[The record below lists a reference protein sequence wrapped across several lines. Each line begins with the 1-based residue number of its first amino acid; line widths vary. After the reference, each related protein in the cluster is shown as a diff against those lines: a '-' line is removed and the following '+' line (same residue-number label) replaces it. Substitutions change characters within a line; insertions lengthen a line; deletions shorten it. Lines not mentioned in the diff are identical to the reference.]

1 VTFCEQCG
9 SSSRDHDGFCG
20 GCGAPWPVAASASHV
35 ETAGAL
41 KSPAQS
47 APHHT
52 ESALAAVYAD
62 DPLDDQ
68 DIWVYLGRIGLRGW
82 RAMNFGDFI
91 RALIVMAIGIVM
103 YIYAGGWVAYL
114 MLPAWV
120 IWVVWAA
127 RN

>member
-1 VTFCEQCG
+1 
-9 SSSRDHDGFCG
+9 
-20 GCGAPWPVAASASHV
+20 
-35 ETAGAL
+35 
-41 KSPAQS
+41 
-47 APHHT
+47 
-52 ESALAAVYAD
+52 
-62 DPLDDQ
+62 
-68 DIWVYLGRIGLRGW
+68 
-82 RAMNFGDFI
+82 MNFGDFI